1 MRFFVGH
8 FKGNT
13 KEERQKKILE
23 ISLSLSLSLSWKNKH
38 ASNNE
43 RRKDDHTRIRVFFPF
58 KKLSSCGYVRKGV
71 WILKRP
77 PRFRERERARDRISS
92 LSFFSSLG
100 ICTFCISIWSE
111 REKKVRARARF
122 FFDFSASSDDD
133 ENRLGTD

>member
-1 MRFFVGH
+1 M
-8 FKGNT
+8 
-13 KEERQKKILE
+13 
-23 ISLSLSLSLSWKNKH
+23 
-38 ASNNE
+38 
-43 RRKDDHTRIRVFFPF
+43 
-58 KKLSSCGYVRKGV
+58 

-133 ENRLGTD
+133 ENPVPFTEIGTISERNNEVALVLSSSFFFLSSFLRGCHFICEKTLFEFSLLRFLQVKQRRRRCRRITRANVNCGKS

>member
-1 MRFFVGH
+1 M
-8 FKGNT
+8 
-13 KEERQKKILE
+13 
-23 ISLSLSLSLSWKNKH
+23 S
-38 ASNNE
+38 
-43 RRKDDHTRIRVFFPF
+43 KDDHTGFLVQ
-58 KKLSSCGYVRKGV
+58 KAVVWVRAKRGV
-71 WILKRP
+71 DFEAATTVP
-77 PRFRERERARDRISS
+77 RERERARDRISS